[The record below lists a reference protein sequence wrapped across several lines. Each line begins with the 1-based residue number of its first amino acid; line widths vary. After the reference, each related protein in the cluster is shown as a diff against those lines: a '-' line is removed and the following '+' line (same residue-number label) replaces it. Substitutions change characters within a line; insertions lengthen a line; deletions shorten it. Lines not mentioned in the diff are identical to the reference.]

1 MNMTKKDIFLGWVA
15 AIAVA
20 VIWGVT
26 GVVSKPL
33 SMAVDPMTLVFF
45 RYVTAVIGLSIIFFF
60 TSRSESL
67 SKDLGSSL
75 KIEKKSLSPAGSFY
89 F

>member
-1 MNMTKKDIFLGWVA
+1 MNTTNRDTFLGWTA

-20 VIWGVT
+20 CIWGVT

-60 TSRSESL
+60 TSRSKSL
-67 SKDLGSSL
+67 SADLGSSL
-75 KIEKKSLSPAGSFY
+75 KI
-89 F
+89 

>member
-1 MNMTKKDIFLGWVA
+1 MNITNKDVVLGWTA

-45 RYVTAVIGLSIIFFF
+45 RYVTAVMGLSVIFFF
-60 TSRSESL
+60 TSRS
-67 SKDLGSSL
+67 
-75 KIEKKSLSPAGSFY
+75 KSLS
-89 F
+89 